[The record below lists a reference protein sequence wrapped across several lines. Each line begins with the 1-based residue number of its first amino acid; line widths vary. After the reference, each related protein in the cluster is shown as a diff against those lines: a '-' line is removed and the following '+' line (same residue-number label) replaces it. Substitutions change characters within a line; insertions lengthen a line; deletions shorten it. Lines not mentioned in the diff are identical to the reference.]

1 MKEDI
6 QNTRL
11 KAKNARF
18 FSICIS
24 LSYYVEGKRILA
36 FLN

>member
-6 QNTRL
+6 QNTGL

-18 FSICIS
+18 FSVYIV